1 MFGHTHEECRKKVN
15 QRREWRAIPHETSVM
30 QQQPDTGEPDVT
42 EGFQP
47 VTKSQHHTRIATQMR
62 TLAPKIETLKA
73 NSFNA
78 LLDAEVGQEIGRGGG
93 HDPNG

>member
-1 MFGHTHEECRKKVN
+1 
-15 QRREWRAIPHETSVM
+15 M

-47 VTKSQHHTRIATQMR
+47 VTKSQHSNRIATQMR
-62 TLAPKIETLKA
+62 TLAPTIETLTA

-78 LLDAEVGQEIGRGGG
+78 LLDAVIVTRFV
-93 HDPNG
+93 